1 MAFLLLDSEVLWLN
15 FMNGM
20 LGAVVLI
27 CCLVVLGAVVYQI
40 TGTRKRRRSNARGA
54 DREMRAMFRSDD
66 DHTFRVAGLGV
77 TMADGGE
84 RAREPEEGDDPK
96 AR

>member
-1 MAFLLLDSEVLWLN
+1 MALFVADSEVLWLN

-40 TGTRKRRRSNARGA
+40 AGTRKQRRANVRGA
-54 DREMRAMFRSDD
+54 DREMRSMFRSND

-84 RAREPEEGDDPK
+84 CTAGDEEGRNPK
-96 AR
+96 AG